1 MGTMGC
7 SQGKMILSGRAS
19 GGMARSLSEEH
30 LIKIMEYTNGE
41 KERVEEK
48 YRQFLTKYPKG
59 RISRKSFQ
67 TMLSDCFPELSS
79 DRLAQLGS
87 HIWRIYDINE
97 DGHID
102 FYEFMTV
109 LHVMSRGS
117 SEDNLRQIF
126 RVFDINRDG
135 RISKEELERIVV
147 DFQLASSSN
156 IEQGYLVCSVFSE
169 MDENEDGVIS
179 PDEFVEACL
188 AKKKIST
195 MLTLKIIDIFI
206 VN

>member
-1 MGTMGC
+1 M
-7 SQGKMILSGRAS
+7 
-19 GGMARSLSEEH
+19 EH
-30 LIKIMEYTNGE
+30 TNVE
-41 KERVEEK
+41 KEQVEEK

-67 TMLSDCFPELSS
+67 SMLSDCFPGLGSE
-79 DRLAQLGS
+79 RLGQLGS

-126 RVFDINRDG
+126 RVFDINSDG
-135 RISKEELERIVV
+135 KISKEELERIVL
-147 DFQLASSSN
+147 DFQLGDS
-156 IEQGYLVCSVFSE
+156 EEGCLVNSVFSE

-179 PDEFVEACL
+179 
-188 AKKKIST
+188 
-195 MLTLKIIDIFI
+195 
-206 VN
+206 

>member
-1 MGTMGC
+1 
-7 SQGKMILSGRAS
+7 MILMRWGSGS
-19 GGMARSLSEEH
+19 SPFSLFLSITRTLDLVFNIYMIETDA
-30 LIKIMEYTNGE
+30 KIL
-41 KERVEEK
+41 
-48 YRQFLTKYPKG
+48 F
-59 RISRKSFQ
+59 SFQ
-67 TMLSDCFPELSS
+67 
-79 DRLAQLGS
+79 
-87 HIWRIYDINE
+87 

-126 RVFDINRDG
+126 RLFDINRDG

-156 IEQGYLVCSVFSE
+156 IEQGYLVSSVFSE
-169 MDENEDGVIS
+169 MDENEDGEIS